1 MRMELKLQNLP
12 LIFPRS
18 VSVLARV
25 GIKFVLIARGRKVL
39 KLLNT
44 MHHIFSISVRAKG
57 VIMLKG
63 FKEFVLR
70 GNVIDLAIAV
80 VVGAAF
86 TGIVTQLTKS
96 FIQPLIQVFGGGGI
110 HGGAFIINGVAF
122 DWAAFLNAIINFVIV
137 AAVLYFFIVLPV
149 NRITARRHHLE
160 SEAAPA
166 PDSEDV
172 VLLRE
177 IRDLLKRN

>member
-1 MRMELKLQNLP
+1 
-12 LIFPRS
+12 
-18 VSVLARV
+18 
-25 GIKFVLIARGRKVL
+25 
-39 KLLNT
+39 
-44 MHHIFSISVRAKG
+44 
-57 VIMLKG
+57 MLKG
-63 FKEFVLR
+63 FKEFILR

-122 DWAAFLNAIINFVIV
+122 DWAAFLNAIINFLIV
-137 AAVLYFFIVLPV
+137 AAGLYFIIVLPV
-149 NRITARRHHLE
+149 NRISAHRRHLE

-166 PDSEDV
+166 PEPEDIL
-172 VLLRE
+172 LLRE
-177 IRDLLKRN
+177 IRDLLKKN